1 MIISRGMINYA
12 DALRVEHKS
21 HCIRGYAFSN
31 THSTDDCD
39 YYNAYR
45 SHKVELT
52 TVKSGALRE
61 NR

>member
-1 MIISRGMINYA
+1 MINYA